1 MKSSTDASLRSNTA
15 VPAGLL
21 LLASLTL
28 LPMRRCGAL
37 D

>member
-1 MKSSTDASLRSNTA
+1 MKSSRDSSLRSTTA
-15 VPAGLL
+15 APAGLL
-21 LLASLTL
+21 LLASLSL